1 MILLPR
7 FEALLF
13 KCAKHARRTTQTSLF
28 AKTQGGLD
36 RKTFAAHSL
45 SLLSS
50 TFLYPNQAWAGI
62 DVSQLKNL
70 PREGDT
76 SGSYQR
82 IQQLQQMPRD
92 ANTIPFT
99 TLDSGVKYREVR
111 AGKDGSRAVRRGSNV
126 GAELTIRCKSL
137 GNVVYFSTKDDTD
150 FNELA
155 WEVGAGDLPFALEE
169 GMMGMNLN
177 AARRIEVP
185 SRLVFAARNAG
196 QLPEPKTDVGKQ
208 RLNDALKSDDAT
220 LVFDVFVTGIK
231 QGDNRI

>member
-1 MILLPR
+1 M
-7 FEALLF
+7 
-13 KCAKHARRTTQTSLF
+13 QTSLF
-28 AKTQGGLD
+28 ARNQGDID
-36 RKTFAAHSL
+36 RKAFAVQSL
-45 SLLSS
+45 SILSS
-50 TFLYPNQAWAGI
+50 TLLCPNQAWAGI

-76 SGSYQR
+76 TGSYQR

-92 ANTIPFT
+92 PNSIPFT

-111 AGKDGSRAVRRGSNV
+111 AGKDGSRAVRRGSNI

-137 GNVVYFSTKDDTD
+137 GNAVYFSTKEDTD

-169 GMMGMNLN
+169 GIMGMKLN

-208 RLNDALKSDDAT
+208 RLDEALKSDDAT
-220 LVFDVFVTGIK
+220 LVFDVFVTGIN